1 MDRNRTNRIAIKW
14 SLAALSALISFSI
27 DYSQPLLI
35 VAIIS
40 TISGLFGA
48 ASYLVSPETSNVFLL
63 VRPFIMLTIGL
74 PFILLCIDKDASLVY
89 LIIDRGILGTAIILN
104 RIGKV
109 YEKIQLFRDWINKR

>member
-1 MDRNRTNRIAIKW
+1 MDRNIKNRIAIKCI
-14 SLAALSALISFSI
+14 LVVLSALVTFFINPN
-27 DYSQPLLI
+27 QPLWI